1 MFLQDIINLPIMF
14 GLFYQT
20 EQEPAN
26 LVDIN
31 TLISQILFSSLLILG
46 TCWALFRFPEYI
58 ASPTV
63 INLVTWLVYLLLLP
77 ATLSLVFGTY
87 ILNYLKG
94 DTDSNSLLYAGVFD
108 FSALASFVIRFLVQ
122 LVRYA
127 FIYAKM
133 GLYIVCTEGIFRTKA
148 MMDRVFANRAPEVCV
163 PLQIFDDI
171 IGLYYSFWHMLF
183 EICNVII
190 IYYTQLGAFSLV
202 LF

>member
-31 TLISQILFSSLLILG
+31 TLISQILFSSLIILG
-46 TCWALFRFPEYI
+46 SCWLLFRFPEYI
-58 ASPTV
+58 ASPTALN
-63 INLVTWLVYLLLLP
+63 ILTWLVYLLFLP
-77 ATLSLVFGTY
+77 ATLSLIFGTY

-94 DTDSNSLLYAGVFD
+94 DADSNSCLYAGIFD
-108 FSALASFVIRFLVQ
+108 LSTLASFVIRFLVQ
-122 LVRYA
+122 LVRYV

-133 GLYIVCTEGIFRTKA
+133 GLYVVCTERIFKTKA
-148 MMDRVFANRAPEVCV
+148 MMDRVLADRAPEVCI

-171 IGLYYSFWHMLF
+171 VGLYYSFWHMLF

-190 IYYTQLGAFSLV
+190 VYYTQFGAFSLV